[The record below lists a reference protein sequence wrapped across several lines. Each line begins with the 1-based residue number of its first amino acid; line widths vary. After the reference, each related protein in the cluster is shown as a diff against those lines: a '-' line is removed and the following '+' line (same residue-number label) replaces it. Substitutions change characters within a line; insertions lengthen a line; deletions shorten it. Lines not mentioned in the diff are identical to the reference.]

1 MKHSPMHF
9 PTDDIK
15 DMGKTTR
22 TKQIAVNKRV
32 GVPDL
37 TSLND
42 ACTRYNMFDE

>member
-1 MKHSPMHF
+1 MVQCIFQLM
-9 PTDDIK
+9 TLEK
-15 DMGKTTR
+15 DMGKSTR

-42 ACTRYNMFDE
+42 ACTRYNMFDK